1 MRYFMRNHAGQFAFV
16 ACGRNRARVDEQK
29 SAGQGEGVDLAR
41 RDDSKLI
48 GESFAGG
55 FRRQLCAELFDVT
68 IDLPVIEHRRL
79 GQNLLGRLA
88 ADLNI
93 LLRAE
98 KIEAGFE
105 TWLRMR
111 TRRRLH
117 SALLPA
123 AIQLPD
129 EQRNRQKRHCRSAS
143 DHIPGLLDCGLPQ
156 VLTTE
161 TQKKRERGTR
171 EKVTRRPCNLS
182 VPSPPILC
190 VCGAS
195 VAKFAISPLLFNK
208 LQRNRINA
216 VAQAGRRRPVI
227 EYVTKMRATSAAHH
241 LGATH

>member
-1 MRYFMRNHAGQFAFV
+1 MRYFVRNHAGQFAFV

-68 IDLPVIEHRRL
+68 IDLSVIEHRRL
-79 GQNLLGRLA
+79 RQNLLGRLS
-88 ADLNI
+88 ADLDI

-98 KIEAGFE
+98 KIEARFE

-117 SALLPA
+117 SALLPS

-129 EQRNRQKRHCRSAS
+129 EQRNRQQQQCRSAS
-143 DHIPGLLDCGLPQ
+143 DHIRGLLDCGLPQ
-156 VLTTE
+156 VLATE
-161 TQKKRERGTR
+161 TQRQKEGETKGKR
-171 EKVTRRPCNLS
+171 EKVT
-182 VPSPPILC
+182 
-190 VCGAS
+190 
-195 VAKFAISPLLFNK
+195 
-208 LQRNRINA
+208 
-216 VAQAGRRRPVI
+216 
-227 EYVTKMRATSAAHH
+227 
-241 LGATH
+241 